1 MRKLIPLLAAG
12 MLGLGALTATPATAS
27 AQAMPVH
34 WGYGE
39 GYGGGYYAPPPPPPP
54 PYYGRPWWHHRHWGG
69 PPPWAYAPAPRPYD
83 GGGGAWRY

>member
-12 MLGLGALTATPATAS
+12 ALSLGALLATPDQAA

-34 WGYGE
+34 WGQGY

-54 PYYGRPWWHHRHWGG
+54 PYYGRPWWHRREWGG
-69 PPPWAYAPAPRPYD
+69 PPPWAYTPPRPHY
-83 GGGGAWRY
+83 GSGYYRY